1 MKRIHKLL
9 SLILTICIAMSTV
22 EATLSEM
29 ESRWYDS
36 AHTMTEAEKMI
47 EDYNNGDLIYTQ
59 TESLAYVDV
68 GQADTAIRM

>member
-1 MKRIHKLL
+1 MI
-9 SLILTICIAMSTV
+9 IA
-22 EATLSEM
+22 ELDALATLSEM

-68 GQADTAIRM
+68 GQVDTAIRM